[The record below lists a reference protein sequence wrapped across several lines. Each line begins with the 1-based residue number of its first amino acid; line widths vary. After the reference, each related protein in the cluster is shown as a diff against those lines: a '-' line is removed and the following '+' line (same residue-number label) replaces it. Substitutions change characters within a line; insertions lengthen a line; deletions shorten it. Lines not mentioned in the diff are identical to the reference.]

1 MSDNSQFEDAIF
13 RYRSIDALLGDFAE
27 LEKQTI
33 YFAQPEQLND
43 PMEGTRQ
50 MYWRGD
56 QITWRN
62 LLRHYIIC
70 LQHRMI
76 EALLTEDGDTL
87 NPDGI
92 EVFQTLDNQPTPS
105 ANSLC
110 ERCIASVERDEL
122 HSALLS
128 LLANANRDISF
139 LELESLLRKVHLEW
153 VFAIQRAFAE
163 HGLVN
168 PKDSVDRSNRDLA
181 AILRKFETVM
191 PQVREEISDD
201 GIEAIHSIQQSMGEQ
216 TSLLAAVQH
225 ADDLK
230 PKRESLFFEFTAQY
244 LKCLAKLVYPPWS
257 VACFSAR
264 HDDAAMW
271 SYYAGNHQGC
281 CLVFRTSTSSNG
293 RTIRLNGPNG
303 YGSKGIT
310 RHTLDMPL
318 QAVQYASDVQ
328 RIEFF
333 KNIGRLPFDD
343 LVRNWFRDQE
353 GNTSPLADHFDDDKE
368 EEWRNA
374 YWERFTPPL
383 LRKLFDWKHEQEY
396 RVILSDILGIRDSV
410 EGRVFTYDYDTLDGI
425 IFGVNTPM
433 SAKAKIIK
441 IIEPKLENRT
451 VSRPFKLYQARYN
464 SSSGKIVAD
473 HLFMLKWGNKSS

>member
-1 MSDNSQFEDAIF
+1 MSHESNFKDAIF

-27 LEKQTI
+27 LEKHTI
-33 YFAQPEQLND
+33 YFAKPEQLND

-56 QITWRN
+56 RITWRN
-62 LLRHYIIC
+62 LLWHYVIC

-87 NPDGI
+87 NPDEI
-92 EVFQTLDNQPTPS
+92 AVFLTLDNQPTPS
-105 ANSLC
+105 AKSLC
-110 ERCIASVERDEL
+110 ERCIASIESDES

-139 LELESLLRKVHLEW
+139 FELESLLRTVHLEW
-153 VFAIQRAFAE
+153 VFTIQSVFAE
-163 HGLVN
+163 HELVDPSDAVGRVSEN
-168 PKDSVDRSNRDLA
+168 LVE
-181 AILRKFETVM
+181 ILRKFESVM
-191 PQVREEISDD
+191 PQVREEIVDD
-201 GIEAIHSIQQSMGEQ
+201 GIEAIHSIQKSMGEQ

-225 ADDLK
+225 ADGLR
-230 PKRESLFFEFTAQY
+230 PKRESVFFEFTAQY
-244 LKCLAKLVYPPWS
+244 LKSLAKLVYPPWR

-281 CLVFRTSTSSNG
+281 CLVFSTGASSNG

-303 YGSKGIT
+303 YGSNGIT
-310 RHTLDMPL
+310 RQTREMKL

-333 KNIGRLPFDD
+333 KNIGRLNFDD
-343 LVRNWFRDQE
+343 LITNWFRDEE
-353 GNTSPLADHFDDDKE
+353 GNISPLADHLNPGQE

-374 YWERFTPPL
+374 YWARFTPPL
-383 LRKLFDWKHEQEY
+383 LRKLSDWKHEREY
-396 RVILSDILGIRDSV
+396 RVVLSDILGIRDNL

-425 IFGVNTPM
+425 IFGVNTPL

-464 SSSGKIVAD
+464 SSSGKIEAD
-473 HLFMLKWGNKSS
+473 HLFMLKWSNKSQ